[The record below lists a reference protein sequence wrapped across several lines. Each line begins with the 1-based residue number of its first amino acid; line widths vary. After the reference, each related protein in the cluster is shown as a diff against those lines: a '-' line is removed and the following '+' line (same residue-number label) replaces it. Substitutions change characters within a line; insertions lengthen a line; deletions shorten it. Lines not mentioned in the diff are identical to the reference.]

1 MSLIT
6 FDIKKNAMLQIFAN
20 SQFSL
25 KVIFL
30 SIFLALS
37 SASYSQNVFHED
49 DFESCTGGFTMDG
62 TNCDWTDLEI
72 LCDVQLTGLW
82 CTEWTIWLKDALLAG
97 ACCIEGNSL
106 ILTDGDVGICTYQR
120 EGAPTIK
127 IAYNTKQLDAT
138 QWSNLNF
145 AFDWSCVGETDPV
158 DSTILF
164 DYGTLMYNV
173 GDPLTTGDWI
183 AVPGARPLVGQ
194 PQVVT
199 EDVDFSFLGGQQFYY
214 GFRWENDAMAMF
226 APGLVVD
233 HIVITGDRVGPE
245 FSINEVTTCVDASLQ
260 LTDESNPT
268 PTSWNWT
275 AVGPGTPTFL
285 PNNTVQNPTVSFDA
299 SGFYTVTLTI
309 NGGADFITKT
319 SFIEVLDAVQLPF
332 SEDFETGTFTA
343 NKWRMFNPDGADTW
357 QISFEARGKD
367 GGATA
372 KIDNWDG
379 KRATKDGLITRPL
392 DFTGYDSI
400 WIDYKHA
407 WEILAQQAERRDTLR
422 VYVSDDC
429 GASWNLILTDFEDQA
444 GTGNFATKAP
454 DQGMFMPEAADDWC
468 GSGAFGAPCKE
479 GLLIPNTFYG
489 SPNSMVMFEL
499 DRVTAV
505 NFWFDDVNIY
515 GVKSVVE
522 ANFNYTPDTTCLGG
536 EVQFTDTS
544 IEDIVSWNWTFP
556 GATPGTSTDQN
567 PLVVYNTSGSY
578 DVFLE
583 VCNSKGNCDDTTVT
597 MAVFVDSSQALPFF
611 EDFET
616 SDFADNNWSLEN
628 PDGDITW
635 EIVTVGGSVTG
646 DKASYMNHYSYNT
659 IGARDYLTTPKLDF
673 RPYIGGSLT
682 FDYAYVGAQDP
693 SADGSDTLYI
703 EVSTDCGESWGEVFV
718 GIEDGS
724 GSFNTQSTDGTAFA
738 PSIADDWCF
747 AGADTI
753 NGCVRINL
761 DAYLGAGALQ
771 VRFVSGNHNVNNLYI
786 DNILIEGEDATL
798 PITADFGAL
807 PRFICEGA
815 SVTFTDKSEGGPIS
829 WEWTLPGGT
838 PSSSGLQNP
847 VVTYDVAGTYAVGL
861 KVCNITTCDSLTRTG
876 YIVVGDGFS
885 LPLVEDFESG
895 ETFALHGWSVS
906 NPDDNISWEQTTVVG
921 SAPGDQ
927 ALYMNNAAYTNIGAR
942 DYLISPPLNF
952 TDYNSVNLS
961 FDHAYQTALTGG
973 SDTLIIEISPDCGTS
988 WDTLLVLSEDEVGT
1002 FATSTPAVVAAPFI
1016 PAGPEDWCTEGSFGA
1031 GCTTI
1036 NLDAYAGNG
1045 GFKIRFQNIN
1055 GNENNL
1061 YLDNINILG
1070 VEPGERPEA
1079 QFESEYPIGC
1089 IDQPIQYTDLSLYN
1103 PTFWQWSFEGGTPA
1117 TSTDRHPVVTYPE
1130 AGRYNVSL
1138 TVSNSFGRDTLIESR
1153 YIEIVEDRT
1162 LPFTEDF
1169 ESGIFSTR
1177 DWYVENPDSS
1187 NTWTIEE
1194 VSGNG
1199 PGVRSAKMTHR
1210 GYQGAGQ
1217 YDYMVSP
1224 PFDLRGYDTVTMDF
1238 RHAYAL
1244 FSSTNIDSLVISLSA
1259 DCGSS
1264 WDRVTSFYEDGNG
1277 SYATRRPLPLS
1288 SFVPESSEDWCYDG
1302 FYGSSCLQVDLT
1314 SAAGK
1319 RNVKVRF
1326 ESYNANGNN
1335 VYIDDINITGI
1346 ISLPTAKFVA
1356 SPRIVC
1362 EGDTVW
1368 YTNTSSNNATSF
1380 EWTFTAGTPATSTD
1394 ESPYVVYNTS
1404 GQHAVSLRAMN
1415 AAGSDERIELNYITV
1430 FEVPKFAITLTPASC
1445 GENDGEIVLNTTGGE
1460 GPYTYEWSST
1470 RPQDT
1475 SGVISGIPGGLY
1487 TVRVTNQQGCTTIQ
1501 DIVLPTDGTIQASIV
1516 EIVPIDCN
1524 NDVNGSMRAIGSG
1537 GISPYTYIW
1546 NTPNNDSTAA
1556 VSNLPAG
1563 TYTCVVTD
1571 GAGCIVTVSTKL
1583 ENPDPVTL
1591 STMVVNDN
1599 GSSNGSVTVTASG
1612 GTPPY
1617 SYLWR
1622 TAGSETT
1629 ATISN
1634 LTEGTYLVDVTDA
1647 NGCTLFIESIVIY
1660 EPKITIVVEE
1670 IIGVSCSSEEDGQ
1683 VTVSVSGGTY
1693 PYTYF
1698 WKPLATSPYVDYD
1711 SIANNMPV
1719 GNYTL
1724 TVTDAM
1730 GVQKAVTVFVGE
1742 ESPLILN
1749 ASATPDNGT
1758 ENGTASA
1765 NISGGL
1771 SPYSFVWGTSP
1782 VQTGATATGLKEGQY
1797 EITVTDAVGCTTSKT
1812 VTVIGSYQALQA
1824 QVYEVRPLKCASD
1837 SDGRI
1842 EITATGG
1849 VPPRMFSWNSNPSQL
1864 GPVATS
1870 LDGGVYTCTVTDAY
1884 GNQVQVTA
1892 TVTEPLPLVVT
1903 VNTTEDNGNGTGTAK
1918 ANPTGGTA
1926 PYTYRWDSNPPQ
1938 LVQEATGLRQGTYTC
1953 VVRDK
1958 NDCVKIVTV
1967 DVGQIFS
1974 ITELDART
1982 ISVYPNPSTGI
1993 VQVGVEQSISQEVKI
2008 QVYNHLAQ
2016 PVYQT
2021 KAQIGLEGTIRIDL
2035 NSQSKGMY
2043 YIELQTEQWNSRHKL
2058 VLVD

>member
-646 DKASYMNHYSYNT
+646 DKA
-659 IGARDYLTTPKLDF
+659 
-673 RPYIGGSLT
+673 
-682 FDYAYVGAQDP
+682 
-693 SADGSDTLYI
+693 
-703 EVSTDCGESWGEVFV
+703 
-718 GIEDGS
+718 
-724 GSFNTQSTDGTAFA
+724 
-738 PSIADDWCF
+738 
-747 AGADTI
+747 
-753 NGCVRINL
+753 
-761 DAYLGAGALQ
+761 
-771 VRFVSGNHNVNNLYI
+771 
-786 DNILIEGEDATL
+786 
-798 PITADFGAL
+798 
-807 PRFICEGA
+807 
-815 SVTFTDKSEGGPIS
+815 
-829 WEWTLPGGT
+829 
-838 PSSSGLQNP
+838 
-847 VVTYDVAGTYAVGL
+847 
-861 KVCNITTCDSLTRTG
+861 
-876 YIVVGDGFS
+876 
-885 LPLVEDFESG
+885 
-895 ETFALHGWSVS
+895 
-906 NPDDNISWEQTTVVG
+906 
-921 SAPGDQ
+921 
-927 ALYMNNAAYTNIGAR
+927 
-942 DYLISPPLNF
+942 
-952 TDYNSVNLS
+952 
-961 FDHAYQTALTGG
+961 
-973 SDTLIIEISPDCGTS
+973 
-988 WDTLLVLSEDEVGT
+988 
-1002 FATSTPAVVAAPFI
+1002 
-1016 PAGPEDWCTEGSFGA
+1016 
-1031 GCTTI
+1031 
-1036 NLDAYAGNG
+1036 
-1045 GFKIRFQNIN
+1045 
-1055 GNENNL
+1055 
-1061 YLDNINILG
+1061 
-1070 VEPGERPEA
+1070 
-1079 QFESEYPIGC
+1079 
-1089 IDQPIQYTDLSLYN
+1089 
-1103 PTFWQWSFEGGTPA
+1103 
-1117 TSTDRHPVVTYPE
+1117 
-1130 AGRYNVSL
+1130 
-1138 TVSNSFGRDTLIESR
+1138 
-1153 YIEIVEDRT
+1153 
-1162 LPFTEDF
+1162 
-1169 ESGIFSTR
+1169 
-1177 DWYVENPDSS
+1177 
-1187 NTWTIEE
+1187 
-1194 VSGNG
+1194 
-1199 PGVRSAKMTHR
+1199 
-1210 GYQGAGQ
+1210 
-1217 YDYMVSP
+1217 
-1224 PFDLRGYDTVTMDF
+1224 
-1238 RHAYAL
+1238 
-1244 FSSTNIDSLVISLSA
+1244 
-1259 DCGSS
+1259 
-1264 WDRVTSFYEDGNG
+1264 
-1277 SYATRRPLPLS
+1277 
-1288 SFVPESSEDWCYDG
+1288 
-1302 FYGSSCLQVDLT
+1302 
-1314 SAAGK
+1314 
-1319 RNVKVRF
+1319 
-1326 ESYNANGNN
+1326 
-1335 VYIDDINITGI
+1335 
-1346 ISLPTAKFVA
+1346 
-1356 SPRIVC
+1356 
-1362 EGDTVW
+1362 
-1368 YTNTSSNNATSF
+1368 
-1380 EWTFTAGTPATSTD
+1380 
-1394 ESPYVVYNTS
+1394 
-1404 GQHAVSLRAMN
+1404 
-1415 AAGSDERIELNYITV
+1415 
-1430 FEVPKFAITLTPASC
+1430 
-1445 GENDGEIVLNTTGGE
+1445 
-1460 GPYTYEWSST
+1460 
-1470 RPQDT
+1470 
-1475 SGVISGIPGGLY
+1475 
-1487 TVRVTNQQGCTTIQ
+1487 
-1501 DIVLPTDGTIQASIV
+1501 
-1516 EIVPIDCN
+1516 
-1524 NDVNGSMRAIGSG
+1524 
-1537 GISPYTYIW
+1537 
-1546 NTPNNDSTAA
+1546 
-1556 VSNLPAG
+1556 
-1563 TYTCVVTD
+1563 
-1571 GAGCIVTVSTKL
+1571 
-1583 ENPDPVTL
+1583 
-1591 STMVVNDN
+1591 
-1599 GSSNGSVTVTASG
+1599 
-1612 GTPPY
+1612 
-1617 SYLWR
+1617 
-1622 TAGSETT
+1622 
-1629 ATISN
+1629 
-1634 LTEGTYLVDVTDA
+1634 
-1647 NGCTLFIESIVIY
+1647 
-1660 EPKITIVVEE
+1660 
-1670 IIGVSCSSEEDGQ
+1670 
-1683 VTVSVSGGTY
+1683 
-1693 PYTYF
+1693 
-1698 WKPLATSPYVDYD
+1698 
-1711 SIANNMPV
+1711 
-1719 GNYTL
+1719 
-1724 TVTDAM
+1724 
-1730 GVQKAVTVFVGE
+1730 
-1742 ESPLILN
+1742 
-1749 ASATPDNGT
+1749 
-1758 ENGTASA
+1758 
-1765 NISGGL
+1765 
-1771 SPYSFVWGTSP
+1771 
-1782 VQTGATATGLKEGQY
+1782 
-1797 EITVTDAVGCTTSKT
+1797 
-1812 VTVIGSYQALQA
+1812 
-1824 QVYEVRPLKCASD
+1824 
-1837 SDGRI
+1837 
-1842 EITATGG
+1842 
-1849 VPPRMFSWNSNPSQL
+1849 
-1864 GPVATS
+1864 
-1870 LDGGVYTCTVTDAY
+1870 
-1884 GNQVQVTA
+1884 
-1892 TVTEPLPLVVT
+1892 
-1903 VNTTEDNGNGTGTAK
+1903 
-1918 ANPTGGTA
+1918 
-1926 PYTYRWDSNPPQ
+1926 
-1938 LVQEATGLRQGTYTC
+1938 
-1953 VVRDK
+1953 
-1958 NDCVKIVTV
+1958 
-1967 DVGQIFS
+1967 
-1974 ITELDART
+1974 
-1982 ISVYPNPSTGI
+1982 
-1993 VQVGVEQSISQEVKI
+1993 
-2008 QVYNHLAQ
+2008 
-2016 PVYQT
+2016 
-2021 KAQIGLEGTIRIDL
+2021 
-2035 NSQSKGMY
+2035 
-2043 YIELQTEQWNSRHKL
+2043 
-2058 VLVD
+2058 